1 MNTSLAQAALN
12 ISTGNKLSPRTL
24 APVGTPTEVGYSNA
38 GSERAQQYV
47 ALNQA
52 ATRNNQNLN
61 TAASQ
66 SQAKFSGQ
74 EKAQLSAEN
83 TDAYRYGQAA
93 IAFRNNFLEKSGL
106 ISPDG
111 PVAAM
116 GSMSGD
122 QEAALLNT
130 IRSLSPGTNTGNL
143 G

>member
-1 MNTSLAQAALN
+1 MNTTLAQAALN
-12 ISTGNKLSPRTL
+12 ISTGDKLSPRTL

-38 GSERAQQYV
+38 GSER
-47 ALNQA
+47 
-52 ATRNNQNLN
+52 
-61 TAASQ
+61 
-66 SQAKFSGQ
+66 GQ

-106 ISPDG
+106 ISPNG

-116 GSMSGD
+116 GSMSGV
-122 QEAALLNT
+122 QEAALLNA